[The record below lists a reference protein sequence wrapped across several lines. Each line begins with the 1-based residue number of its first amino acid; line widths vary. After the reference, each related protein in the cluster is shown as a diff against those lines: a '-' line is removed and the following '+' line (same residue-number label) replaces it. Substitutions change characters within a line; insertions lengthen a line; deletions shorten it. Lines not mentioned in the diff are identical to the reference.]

1 MSGRLI
7 FLHWFNFICGK
18 DRGYRET
25 FIKQWI
31 RMFIVNTMVQVS
43 TLYVTAV
50 AIRFIDVPV
59 IYI

>member
-1 MSGRLI
+1 
-7 FLHWFNFICGK
+7 
-18 DRGYRET
+18 
-25 FIKQWI
+25 
-31 RMFIVNTMVQVS
+31 MFIVNTMVQVS